1 MMEEVLTDGQRPM
14 SDQPVSDTAPQP
26 DAPTAPTGS
35 EEGATEGGTGVDVW
49 DEDFDV
55 DSVESDMDGQPAGSD
70 AQGEE
75 PAETESA
82 KEESDRE
89 LLEKLYREQLEGEVE
104 FDRPLVIK
112 YKGKYLDI
120 KSAKELKDLAE
131 KGVMATQK
139 ASELAEYKRMLEGID
154 PDDIELIRR
163 ARAGD
168 VDAANALLQKGPA
181 PEPMPENYSQAE
193 RIAQE
198 ILGAPYAEEFREAVS
213 LVPESQRQMFV
224 ENPALLGGLKADFEN
239 GTAQKLMP
247 KVERYMAVQGMDFI
261 SAYRQAAMEV
271 IGKAGE
277 RESKAKQL
285 SSAPSV
291 GQSVIGEPP
300 PKDVWDMSKEE
311 FESLMTRMR

>member
-1 MMEEVLTDGQRPM
+1 MEALTDGQQPM
-14 SDQPVSDTAPQP
+14 SEQPVDDTATQG
-26 DAPTAPTGS
+26 GS
-35 EEGATEGGTGVDVW
+35 EEGAAAVDVW
-49 DEDFDV
+49 DEDFDI
-55 DSVESDMDGQPAGSD
+55 DGVESDRDGHAAGSES
-70 AQGEE
+70 QGDE
-75 PAETESA
+75 PAETEPVG
-82 KEESDRE
+82 EESDRE
-89 LLEKLYREQLEGEVE
+89 LLEKLYREQLEGDVE
-104 FDRPLVIK
+104 YDRPLVIK

-120 KSAKELKDLAE
+120 RDAKELKDLAE

-181 PEPMPENYSQAE
+181 PEPMPESFSEAE

-198 ILGAPYAEEFREAVS
+198 ILSAPYAEQFREAVN
-213 LVPESQRQMFV
+213 LVPESQRKMFV
-224 ENPALLGGLKADFEN
+224 ESPALLAGLKADFEN

-247 KVERYMAVQGMDFI
+247 KVERNMAVQGMDFI

-271 IGKAGE
+271 IGKSEE

-300 PKDVWDMSKEE
+300 QRDIWDMSKEE
-311 FESLMTRMR
+311 FEALESRMR